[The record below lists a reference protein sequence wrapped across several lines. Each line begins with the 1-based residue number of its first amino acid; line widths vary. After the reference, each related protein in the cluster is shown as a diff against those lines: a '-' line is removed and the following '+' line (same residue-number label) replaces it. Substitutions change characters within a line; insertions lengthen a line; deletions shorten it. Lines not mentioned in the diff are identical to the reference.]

1 MAYRHKGKKKKYFS
15 FNKGNFAFMALCFLV
30 IAAGMFLIS
39 GQYAKAYRT
48 QITYE
53 KQQQDIRLGEEQE
66 KELKTR
72 LGQAIS
78 IIPGKS
84 ENWLMTGFEDE
95 YHLYFRGDN
104 SQPMA
109 YIEVRLF
116 GGPNKAAFQKMTEEI
131 TKIFGDVLGIA
142 PDHMYI
148 KYSATPDWGWNGG
161 NF

>member
-1 MAYRHKGKKKKYFS
+1 MPF
-15 FNKGNFAFMALCFLV
+15 
-30 IAAGMFLIS
+30 ID
-39 GQYAKAYRT
+39 AKVSVT
-48 QITYE
+48 IT
-53 KQQQDIRLGEEQE
+53 EEQE

-84 ENWLMTGFEDE
+84 ESWLMTGFEDN

-104 SQPMA
+104 SAPIA

-116 GGPNKAAFQKMTEEI
+116 GGPNKEAFSRMTAEI
-131 TKIFGDVLGIA
+131 TKIFGEVLGIG

-148 KYSATPDWGWNGG
+148 KYSATPDWGWNGS

>member
-66 KELKTR
+66 KELLKDKQN
-72 LGQAIS
+72 LDN
-78 IIPGKS
+78 P
-84 ENWLMTGFEDE
+84 EMFEVNKLKERDE
-95 YHLYFRGDN
+95 VSYVRFASVYREFRDIDTFLKELRALKHQMQN
-104 SQPMA
+104 EKNNP
-109 YIEVRLF
+109 
-116 GGPNKAAFQKMTEEI
+116 
-131 TKIFGDVLGIA
+131 
-142 PDHMYI
+142 
-148 KYSATPDWGWNGG
+148 
-161 NF
+161 

>member
-1 MAYRHKGKKKKYFS
+1 MPFIDSK
-15 FNKGNFAFMALCFLV
+15 
-30 IAAGMFLIS
+30 IS
-39 GQYAKAYRT
+39 VK
-48 QITYE
+48 IT
-53 KQQQDIRLGEEQE
+53 EEQE

-78 IIPGKS
+78 LIPGKS
-84 ENWLMTGFEDE
+84 ESWLMTGFEDN

-104 SQPMA
+104 SEPVA

-131 TKIFGDVLGIA
+131 TKIYGDVLGIA

>member
-1 MAYRHKGKKKKYFS
+1 MPFINSKVSVK
-15 FNKGNFAFMALCFLV
+15 
-30 IAAGMFLIS
+30 IS
-39 GQYAKAYRT
+39 
-48 QITYE
+48 
-53 KQQQDIRLGEEQE
+53 QDQE

-84 ENWLMTGFEDE
+84 ESWLMTGFEDE

-104 SQPMA
+104 SEPMA
-109 YIEVRLF
+109 FIDVMIF
-116 GGPNKAAFQKMTEEI
+116 GNSDKAAFEKMTAEL
-131 TKIFGDVLGIA
+131 TKIYGDVLGIA

-148 KYSATPDWGWNGG
+148 KYAASTDWGWNGS

>member
-1 MAYRHKGKKKKYFS
+1 MPFIDSKVSVK
-15 FNKGNFAFMALCFLV
+15 
-30 IAAGMFLIS
+30 
-39 GQYAKAYRT
+39 
-48 QITYE
+48 IT
-53 KQQQDIRLGEEQE
+53 EEQE

-84 ENWLMTGFEDE
+84 ENWLMTGFEDD

-104 SQPMA
+104 SEPIA

-131 TKIFGDVLGIA
+131 TKIYGEVLGIA

>member
-1 MAYRHKGKKKKYFS
+1 MPFIDSKVSVK
-15 FNKGNFAFMALCFLV
+15 
-30 IAAGMFLIS
+30 I
-39 GQYAKAYRT
+39 T
-48 QITYE
+48 Q
-53 KQQQDIRLGEEQE
+53 EQE
-66 KELKTR
+66 NELKTR

-78 IIPGKS
+78 LIPGKS
-84 ENWLMTGFEDE
+84 ESWLMTGFEDD

-104 SQPMA
+104 SEPIA

-131 TKIFGDVLGIA
+131 TKIYGEVLGIA